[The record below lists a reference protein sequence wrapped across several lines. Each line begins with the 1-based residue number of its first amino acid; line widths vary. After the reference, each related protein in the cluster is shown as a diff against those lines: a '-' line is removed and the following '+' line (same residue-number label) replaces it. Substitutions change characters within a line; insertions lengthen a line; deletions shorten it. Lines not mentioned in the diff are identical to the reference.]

1 MVEGNLGGGWKNLL
15 FVLDWKRKRVKR
27 FIFFLDFFCFFLKIR
42 KAKFLFSLR
51 VSDELSLHFSFYR
64 ATVYKSQSKLIYF
77 SFEFLKEVS
86 FEYRNVPVGLYNQQ
100 FTFF

>member
-1 MVEGNLGGGWKNLL
+1 MVEGNLGGGRIYCL
-15 FVLDWKRKRVKR
+15 FLIGKEKELKDL
-27 FIFFLDFFCFFLKIR
+27 FFFLNFFLKIR

-51 VSDELSLHFSFYR
+51 VSDELSLNFSFYR
-64 ATVYKSQSKLIYF
+64 AAVYKSQSKLIYF